1 MINKK
6 KKDKFMSIY
15 VVDHED
21 DGSVHTFDM
30 LPSDTVYNLI
40 NQIHIKLDIPRHEII
55 LRLRRMGRR
64 LRYDEIL
71 SDMNILDLY
80 PLSVHQTSDDDLTSE
95 LRRLQAHISQVQHD
109 QDRDESLR
117 VLRAYLQQGRGRGRG
132 DYDYD
137 DGGGGAA
144 PLPPNRVDQLL
155 HQLEKRNRKWRQL
168 LTSEENQLLKKHQD
182 SVTLEPYR
190 DPVTIPQSGMTY
202 ERSVLRDMIDRGKPI
217 CPLTKKPLKQ
227 TIGMIETMQPSFH
240 VKNGTVQALQRIL
253 QRMPSE
259 IPTPSQQALHN
270 IDATQRAPFQVFL
283 RKQGLSLN
291 SSQQQLQRAWVRYKR
306 IKAMSLKKK

>member
-1 MINKK
+1 
-6 KKDKFMSIY
+6 
-15 VVDHED
+15 
-21 DGSVHTFDM
+21 
-30 LPSDTVYNLI
+30 
-40 NQIHIKLDIPRHEII
+40 
-55 LRLRRMGRR
+55 
-64 LRYDEIL
+64 
-71 SDMNILDLY
+71 
-80 PLSVHQTSDDDLTSE
+80 
-95 LRRLQAHISQVQHD
+95 
-109 QDRDESLR
+109 
-117 VLRAYLQQGRGRGRG
+117 
-132 DYDYD
+132 
-137 DGGGGAA
+137 
-144 PLPPNRVDQLL
+144 
-155 HQLEKRNRKWRQL
+155 
-168 LTSEENQLLKKHQD
+168 
-182 SVTLEPYR
+182 
-190 DPVTIPQSGMTY
+190 
-202 ERSVLRDMIDRGKPI
+202 MIDRGKPI